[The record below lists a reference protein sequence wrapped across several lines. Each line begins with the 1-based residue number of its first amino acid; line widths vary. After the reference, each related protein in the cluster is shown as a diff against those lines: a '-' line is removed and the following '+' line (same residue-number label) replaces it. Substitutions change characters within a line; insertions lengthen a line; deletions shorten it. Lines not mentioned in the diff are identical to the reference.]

1 MKCLIIVD
9 TLKYIKNDC
18 FQSQLYS
25 AIQRGYDVKIVELYP
40 LQLFKLKKSFININK
55 FDKAISLLRLRTL
68 YGQVDRIAG
77 WLEDC
82 PITIYDQDP
91 WESYSDS
98 SPYKGAYITFRERLN
113 VQQVC
118 TTSAWWAN
126 RISQDGLPSKFV
138 RMGMNPEW
146 CDPGPQFSNR
156 PVRLGFRGTLKDH
169 RKIIFDKLKALGVG
183 LEISKGW
190 LSYVEYMAYLH
201 QLKFFTHDE
210 SELPH
215 VCNGE
220 TVPRST
226 GMWIKSIETAARG
239 TFCLRDYHP
248 EGETYNISD
257 LPLIRCYESCEEI
270 PDIINHIEKSS
281 STKLREMQIETV
293 RKIRRQYDWFE
304 VAHTLMT
311 GEA

>member
-9 TLKYIKNDC
+9 SLKYIKTDC

-25 AIQRGYDVKIVELYP
+25 ALQRGYDIKIVELQP
-40 LQLFKLKKSFININK
+40 LQIFKLKKSFVNIEK
-55 FDKAISLLRLRTL
+55 FDKVISLLRLRTL
-68 YGQVDRIAG
+68 YGQVNRIAD
-77 WLEDC
+77 WLEGC

-91 WESYSDS
+91 WESYMDS
-98 SPYKGAYITFRERLN
+98 SPYKGAYIMFREKLN

-118 TTSAWWAN
+118 TTSVWWAN
-126 RISQDGLPSKFV
+126 RVSQDGLPAKFV

-146 CDPGPQFSNR
+146 CDHGPEFFER
-156 PVRLGFRGTLKDH
+156 PLTLGYRGTLKDH
-169 RKIIFDKLKALGVG
+169 RKIIFDKLRALDVG
-183 LEISKGW
+183 LEVSEER
-190 LSYVEYMAYLH
+190 LSYVEYMAYLN

-210 SELPH
+210 SELPF
-215 VCNGE
+215 VCDGE
-220 TVPRST
+220 LVPRST
-226 GMWIKSIETAARG
+226 GIWIKSIEVVSRG
-239 TFCLRDYHP
+239 AFCLRDYHP

-270 PDIINHIEKSS
+270 PDIINDIQKSS

-293 RKIRRQYDWFE
+293 RKIRKQYDWFE
-304 VAHTLMT
+304 VAHTLIT